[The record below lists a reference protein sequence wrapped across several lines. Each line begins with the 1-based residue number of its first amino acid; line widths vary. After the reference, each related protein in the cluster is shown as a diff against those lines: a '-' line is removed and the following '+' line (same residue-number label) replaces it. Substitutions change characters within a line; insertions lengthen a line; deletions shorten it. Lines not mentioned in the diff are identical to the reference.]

1 MKNKV
6 QGSIDNSHRQKTNEF
21 NENENKI
28 NKLKLKLLAIKQER
42 KKKTLNIF
50 ELLEFDERI
59 HLIHDEIKGME
70 KNGPIQYLLKVS
82 DIFKRYNEETILSS
96 ENQDEFEKKT
106 HMNNF
111 VLTKTSNMR
120 GQLYKEYNDIV
131 QNKINVHQYVK
142 ENGNIQ
148 KTIYCSNCDHVM
160 TMAVNETHIIC
171 SQCGL
176 YEIYFEPS
184 VTGLTYEQE
193 IHTETNIHFAY
204 KRINHLRELLS
215 QLQAKETSDVPD
227 EILDKV
233 RAEFKKARI
242 QNTSEITQC
251 RVKSY
256 LKKLGLNKYYEHTR
270 QITNCLNGK
279 PPPVISNELYE
290 NFINMFTEIQ
300 EPFEKVC
307 PKNRKNFFSYNY
319 VLYKFC
325 ELLGEYESMQL
336 FPLLKSRE
344 KLYHQDCIWKD
355 ICQLLG
361 WVYYKSV

>member
-6 QGSIDNSHRQKTNEF
+6 QGSIDNSHREKTKEFTDNEMR
-21 NENENKI
+21 I
-28 NKLKLKLLAIKQER
+28 NKLKNKLL
-42 KKKTLNIF
+42 TLEKEKNSKPLTVF
-50 ELLEFDERI
+50 ESLEYDE
-59 HLIHDEIKGME
+59 HIHDIQIELK
-70 KNGPIQYLLKVS
+70 KLVQNDPIQYLLNVS
-82 DIFKRYNEETILSS
+82 DIFKRYNEETVLQN
-96 ENQDEFEKKT
+96 EFQDDIEKK

-111 VLTKTSNMR
+111 IHTKTSNMR
-120 GQLYKEYNDIV
+120 GQLYQEYMDVV
-131 QNKINVHQYVK
+131 QNKPNINQLVK
-142 ENGNIQ
+142 DNGNIH
-148 KTIYCSNCDHVM
+148 KPIYCTTCNNVM
-160 TMAVNETHIIC
+160 TMAVNETHMLC

-176 YEIYFEPS
+176 YEIFFEPS
-184 VTGLTYEQE
+184 VSGLTYEQE

-242 QNTSEITQC
+242 KNTSEITQN

-319 VLYKFC
+319 ILYKFC

-344 KLYHQDCIWKD
+344 KLYQQDCIWKD